1 MTNRIHAAY
10 NIATGE
16 VLTSNHMR
24 HLNRRVK
31 RIERWNRAHGYGA
44 GRWVF
49 AHGAGWA
56 EKLAHKTEKAR
67 L

>member
-1 MTNRIHAAY
+1 MTNRTHAAY

-24 HLNRRVK
+24 RLNRRVK
-31 RIERWNRAHGYGA
+31 RIE
-44 GRWVF
+44 RWVF

-56 EKLAHKTEKAR
+56 EKLASKTEKAR